1 MPVSLNEPDDL
12 TLINLERVAVKGQKI
27 RFGKTAIRTIS
38 DSNKAF
44 REYVSARPNEFIYGT
59 TSDYGPNAKN
69 RINDKE
75 RQRLKKI
82 GVPFLGLSF
91 DDKNLPESAVRSM
104 VFAILGRQPSWGSST
119 GQQLLSRNIAP
130 P

>member
-12 TLINLERVAVKGQKI
+12 TLINLERVAVKGEKI
-27 RFGKTAIRTIS
+27 RFGETAIRSIS
-38 DSNKAF
+38 ASNKAF
-44 REYVSARPNEFIYGT
+44 LEYVNARPNEFIYGT

-91 DDKNLPESAVRSM
+91 DDKNLPESAVRSQKS
-104 VFAILGRQPSWGSST
+104 VRCAHPSDC
-119 GQQLLSRNIAP
+119 
-130 P
+130 

>member
-12 TLINLERVAVKGQKI
+12 TLINLERVAVKGEKI
-27 RFGKTAIRTIS
+27 RFGETAIRTIS
-38 DSNKAF
+38 ASNKAF
-44 REYVSARPNEFIYGT
+44 LEYVSARPNEFIYGT

-91 DDKNLPESAVRSM
+91 DDK
-104 VFAILGRQPSWGSST
+104 T
-119 GQQLLSRNIAP
+119 SRNQLVRQTRIAEKY
-130 P
+130 

>member
-44 REYVSARPNEFIYGT
+44 REYVSARPNEFYFWHH
-59 TSDYGPNAKN
+59 
-69 RINDKE
+69 
-75 RQRLKKI
+75 L
-82 GVPFLGLSF
+82 
-91 DDKNLPESAVRSM
+91 
-104 VFAILGRQPSWGSST
+104 
-119 GQQLLSRNIAP
+119 
-130 P
+130 